1 MWSFDLYRNSDSY
14 RGAKGWLE
22 GRGEIV
28 DIAWSLLIKL
38 SGKSKLVPTPLVPGL
53 YKKFIKM
60 AQSRK

>member
-14 RGAKGWLE
+14 RGAKGGLE

-28 DIAWSLLIKL
+28 D
-38 SGKSKLVPTPLVPGL
+38 KSKLVPTPLVPGL